1 MIGDTA
7 VNDNQNMDLFEFAA
21 FAAAESA
28 VKPDAGT
35 AAEVEVP
42 AVIAVEKKDKTLS
55 RAELQ
60 QAALAFLVSLHP
72 DAVALNVPTRTSK
85 YRASVAGFWKQAR
98 RSGTIVTRTTL
109 VMMYNDIDNC
119 FADCTGKA
127 ERMEMINSLQQ
138 EKAAMETLI
147 RKNEPHLAA
156 ADDLFSEFRSWD
168 YASSVNRD
176 YHKLCRTITRE
187 LEILCKGS
195 KLERIRQAGVADQ
208 CYLAIPEKLLS
219 PELIPPVWGVVEL
232 FPECPR
238 FRLLREAQLQNNVAP
253 EQRNG
258 FALNIASAGAAAVR
272 FSCGVDNDATL
283 RRPPRRRGKLKMD
296 D

>member
-1 MIGDTA
+1 M
-7 VNDNQNMDLFEFAA
+7 NDNQNMDLFEFAA
-21 FAAAESA
+21 FAAANSA
-28 VKPDAGT
+28 PAPEA
-35 AAEVEVP
+35 AAEVETP
-42 AVIAVEKKDKTLS
+42 EVIVAETKEKTLS
-55 RAELQ
+55 RADLQ
-60 QAALAFLVSLHP
+60 QAALAFLVSRHP

-98 RSGTIVTRTTL
+98 RNGTIVTRTAL

-119 FADCTGKA
+119 FADCAGKA
-127 ERMEMINSLQQ
+127 ERMEMINSLQR
-138 EKAAMETLI
+138 EKAAMESRI
-147 RKNEPHLAA
+147 RKEEPHLAA

-208 CYLAIPEKLLS
+208 CYLAIPENLLS

-232 FPECPR
+232 FPERPR

-258 FALNIASAGAAAVR
+258 FALNIASASAAAVR
-272 FSCGVDNDATL
+272 FSCGVDHDATL
-283 RRPPRRRGKLKMD
+283 RRPPRRRGKLKMND
-296 D
+296 